1 MEEEIGKIT
10 HYFSKINVGVL
21 EITKGKV
28 QVGDTLHI
36 KGHTTD
42 YYQKIQSM
50 QVEHAPVELAEEG
63 MQVYEA
69 GAFVTEEPGMN
80 RLKHQL
86 SLQFTDLKID
96 YTKSEQVTKIL
107 TKS

>member
-21 EITKGKV
+21 EITKGNV

-50 QVEHAPVELAEEG
+50 QVEHATVEWAEKG
-63 MQVYEA
+63 MQVGLKVESSVRE
-69 GAFVTEEPGMN
+69 GDLVFKVTEE
-80 RLKHQL
+80 
-86 SLQFTDLKID
+86 
-96 YTKSEQVTKIL
+96 
-107 TKS
+107 

>member
-21 EITKGKV
+21 EITNGNV
-28 QVGDTLHI
+28 HVGDTLHI

-50 QVEHAPVELAEEG
+50 QVEHATVESAEKG
-63 MQVYEA
+63 MQVGLKVESSVRE
-69 GAFVTEEPGMN
+69 GDLVFKVTEE
-80 RLKHQL
+80 
-86 SLQFTDLKID
+86 
-96 YTKSEQVTKIL
+96 
-107 TKS
+107 